1 MNYTIAT
8 LESPATGVRLDLA
21 KRGNGYVIHYSLGGQ
36 LTSRMFDD
44 INEAYKMFEK
54 LSSWIIY
61 GLYAHNDRRQYLL
74 TDTMD

>member
-8 LESPATGVRLDLA
+8 LTSPNSEAQLTID
-21 KRGNGYVIHYSLGGQ
+21 KSGNGYTVHYSHEGEH
-36 LTSRMFDD
+36 TSRKFDN
-44 INEAYKMFEK
+44 IGKAYKKFEK

-61 GLYAHNDRRQYLL
+61 VLYAHNDRREYLL

>member
-8 LESPATGVRLDLA
+8 MKCPNSGSQLTIDKS
-21 KRGNGYVIHYSLGGQ
+21 GNGYTVHYSHAGEH
-36 LTSRMFDD
+36 TSRKFSD
-44 INEAYKMFEK
+44 INEAYKVFEK
-54 LSSWIIY
+54 LSSCMIY